1 MIDLTRDYR
10 ILLKVEMIVVLLGCQ
25 LLLLNDWLLMIT
37 IVISYSVDIIVHE
50 TFPLEEILPSLFLLY
65 LLLALVEDQLL
76 LLLLMILL

>member
-1 MIDLTRDYR
+1 MIDLTRDNR
-10 ILLKVEMIVVLLGCQ
+10 ILLKVEMIVVLLGCK